1 MVGNKGIRGEK
12 GKEIEIGINFARED
26 EDTFARSLIKFV
38 FDEF

>member
-12 GKEIEIGINFARED
+12 GKEIEIGIS
-26 EDTFARSLIKFV
+26 FARSLIKFV